1 MLEEAHEGLEVMSAV
16 CSAIKGEE
24 WAEAE
29 RCLTQIQEI
38 TGRLLREV
46 AEKSREAMMAPKRD
60 QGEVG

>member
-29 RCLTQIQEI
+29 RWLAQIQQI
-38 TGRLLREV
+38 TGHLLQEV
-46 AEKSREAMMAPKRD
+46 GEKSRQAMMAPKPSLGD
-60 QGEVG
+60 PA

>member
-1 MLEEAHEGLEVMSAV
+1 MLEAAHEGLEVMSAV

-24 WAEAE
+24 WVEAE

-46 AEKSREAMMAPKRD
+46 GEKSREAMMAPKRD
-60 QGEVG
+60 LGEVG

>member
-29 RCLTQIQEI
+29 RCLAQIQEI
-38 TGRLLREV
+38 TARLLREV
-46 AEKSREAMMAPKRD
+46 SEKSRRARMTAKPDRGD
-60 QGEVG
+60 RA